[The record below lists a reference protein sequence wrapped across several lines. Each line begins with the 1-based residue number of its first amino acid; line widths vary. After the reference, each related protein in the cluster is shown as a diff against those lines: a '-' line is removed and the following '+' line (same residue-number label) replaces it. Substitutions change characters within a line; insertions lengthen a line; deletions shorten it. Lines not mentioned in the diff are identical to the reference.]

1 MYQIPQ
7 TNQITNRATPKT
19 SLHPY
24 TVQGFF
30 FLLRFAHD
38 GAPVPISFSQIRF
51 KPKNYDFSK
60 MRNRYKEEQNFPES
74 PAYKYMVARGRGR
87 GRSQS
92 PYLQNYTERV
102 SHKYTPCILK
112 IHRTAP
118 ERLPGLFL
126 ESRSHSNWSAT
137 TYIRTQLPPSQW
149 TKAKYLEYLSKIS
162 PDHIWN
168 LLPTTTEISSEEC
181 VKFPH
186 RGQNKP
192 FVSKRTNPH
201 NSIFCFSFI
210 SIKSNVN
217 KIRIKT
223 Y

>member
-1 MYQIPQ
+1 MARLYPYHFHKFGSNRKTTISQKCEIAIKKNKISPNPRHINTWLPVGADAHNPHICRTIQKECPTNTPHPHDQIAWYFAKL
-7 TNQITNRATPKT
+7 RKT
-19 SLHPY
+19 
-24 TVQGFF
+24 
-30 FLLRFAHD
+30 
-38 GAPVPISFSQIRF
+38 
-51 KPKNYDFSK
+51 
-60 MRNRYKEEQNFPES
+60 
-74 PAYKYMVARGRGR
+74 
-87 GRSQS
+87 
-92 PYLQNYTERV
+92 
-102 SHKYTPCILK
+102 
-112 IHRTAP
+112 P
-118 ERLPGLFL
+118 ERLVELFL

-149 TKAKYLEYLSKIS
+149 TKAKYLEYLPKIS